1 MMNRGF
7 LQLFCLLGY
16 SLTPFFLSSVFL
28 WLSDAKPEENLNYIL
43 GAVSIAWSTLIMT
56 VFLSAL
62 VAKQRL
68 ALALYP
74 VVLLYLYLFY
84 IIIV

>member
-1 MMNRGF
+1 M
-7 LQLFCLLGY
+7 
-16 SLTPFFLSSVFL
+16 SSIFL
-28 WLSDAKPEENLNYIL
+28 WLSEAKPGQTLNYIL
-43 GAVSIAWSTLIMT
+43 GGVSIAWSVLIMT

-62 VAKQRL
+62 ISRQRL
-68 ALALYP
+68 GLALYP